1 MKNQFSRF
9 VPISLLLALVAA
21 LIPMAVLAAAGIS
34 VSPDSILN
42 NASTLITVSVSEQ
55 GFDLDG
61 TAKIVLDGDALAGTV
76 RLSATELQVAVPAG
90 TSVGTHII
98 TVTMDGVT
106 VIGSDTL
113 TVSAPSAFQRPQLV
127 VSSTDTRGDIASNS
141 EFKLLFNLHNASAS
155 TAYGVQAVF
164 SSSDLAPLATGGV
177 AAVGDIAAGADRT
190 VQQSFIVTGQLGGQL
205 IVTVDVSVTYYDEAG
220 TSYSDKF
227 TLTIETTDGGYSGI
241 VYPTSTP
248 TGVKSSQLVIPSYAV
263 SIDPLQPGEQFTL
276 TMTVQ
281 NTGNAKANQITM
293 IVGGGSGGGSSSGTP
308 EPGGVSG
315 GSGEFTNFAPVGAS
329 NVQSLGDLASGGMI
343 QAAQKLIVNV
353 STNPGAYPMKV
364 TFSYLNDRNEVINDE
379 QVITLLVYSLP
390 NVDVNFYRPPDPFM
404 VGKPGML
411 PLQVVNIGKRSSVLG
426 NMKITTESGM
436 IENGTSLIG
445 SLDAGGY
452 FTLDSM
458 FTPEQSGPQILN
470 VTIEYTDDFD
480 QARTLTRKLEVE
492 VMDGMIEE
500 PILDPSMEGGGGEM
514 PTMTDETLLQKAW
527 RVIRGLLGLDSAPPS
542 GGEEI
547 VPEFEETVPQVKP
560 GTGKG

>member
-1 MKNQFSRF
+1 
-9 VPISLLLALVAA
+9 
-21 LIPMAVLAAAGIS
+21 
-34 VSPDSILN
+34 
-42 NASTLITVSVSEQ
+42 
-55 GFDLDG
+55 
-61 TAKIVLDGDALAGTV
+61 
-76 RLSATELQVAVPAG
+76 
-90 TSVGTHII
+90 
-98 TVTMDGVT
+98 
-106 VIGSDTL
+106 
-113 TVSAPSAFQRPQLV
+113 
-127 VSSTDTRGDIASNS
+127 
-141 EFKLLFNLHNASAS
+141 
-155 TAYGVQAVF
+155 
-164 SSSDLAPLATGGV
+164 
-177 AAVGDIAAGADRT
+177 
-190 VQQSFIVTGQLGGQL
+190 
-205 IVTVDVSVTYYDEAG
+205 
-220 TSYSDKF
+220 
-227 TLTIETTDGGYSGI
+227 
-241 VYPTSTP
+241 
-248 TGVKSSQLVIPSYAV
+248 
-263 SIDPLQPGEQFTL
+263 
-276 TMTVQ
+276 MTVQ
-281 NTGNAKANQITM
+281 NTGNAKANRITM

-315 GSGEFTNFAPVGAS
+315 GNGEFTNFAPVGAS

-364 TFSYLNDRNEVINDE
+364 TFSYLNERNEVINDE

-404 VGKPGML
+404 VGQPGML

-458 FTPEQSGPQILN
+458 FTPEQSGTQILN
-470 VTIEYTDDFD
+470 VTIEYTDDFN

-500 PILDPSMEGGGGEM
+500 PIFDPSMEGGGGEM
-514 PTMTDETLLQKAW
+514 PTVTDETLLQKAW
-527 RVIRGLLGLDSAPPS
+527 RLIRGLLGLDSAPPS

-560 GTGKG
+560 GAGKG